1 MPLLAENPN
10 LAVIPDFE
18 TNKYAQAHAQQ
29 AIDEQHAIRIL
40 ANLCHIQNEVDKHHW
55 ATRVQEETQ
64 AAEIEHRCIQ
74 EDEGQH
80 CQMLIAEQEATITE
94 QKMKSGEYCKLFYFT
109 NSGLEEASR
118 ATFTVNEDALIML
131 PTSDELHK

>member
-10 LAVIPDFE
+10 LAVIPDFK
-18 TNKYAQAHAQQ
+18 TNKYAQAGAQLTNK

-40 ANLCHIQNEVDKHHW
+40 ANLWHIQNEADNHHW

-74 EDEGQH
+74 EDEDQH
-80 CQMLIAEQEATITE
+80 CQMLIAEQEAAITE
-94 QKMKSGEYCKLFYFT
+94 ERKKNKSKY
-109 NSGLEEASR
+109 
-118 ATFTVNEDALIML
+118 ALVRNIKSHL
-131 PTSDELHK
+131 TW